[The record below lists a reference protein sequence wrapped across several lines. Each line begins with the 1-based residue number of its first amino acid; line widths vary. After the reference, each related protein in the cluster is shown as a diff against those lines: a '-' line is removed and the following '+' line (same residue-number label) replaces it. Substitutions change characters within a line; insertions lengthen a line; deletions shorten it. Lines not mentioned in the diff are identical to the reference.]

1 MDVACRCAHVG
12 GLGVMK
18 KHLVESTQ
26 PSPLHLSQFVR
37 FFFYCLLEVSLMQT
51 QLVDAHYLI
60 ESRQKKK
67 LVSKFHTLKQF
78 SKSKTSEKLLE
89 EKLCIRGLSPY

>member
-1 MDVACRCAHVG
+1 MDVAYRCAHVG
-12 GLGVMK
+12 GLGEMK

-26 PSPLHLSQFVR
+26 LSSSVR

-67 LVSKFHTLKQF
+67 
-78 SKSKTSEKLLE
+78 
-89 EKLCIRGLSPY
+89 

>member
-1 MDVACRCAHVG
+1 MKNLRITWYAYRKEKRKRNEDIAFTLSKFDGCSLQVAHVG
-12 GLGVMK
+12 GLGEMK

-26 PSPLHLSQFVR
+26 LSSSVR

-67 LVSKFHTLKQF
+67 LFSKFHT
-78 SKSKTSEKLLE
+78 
-89 EKLCIRGLSPY
+89 

>member
-1 MDVACRCAHVG
+1 
-12 GLGVMK
+12 
-18 KHLVESTQ
+18 
-26 PSPLHLSQFVR
+26 
-37 FFFYCLLEVSLMQT
+37 MQT

-67 LVSKFHTLKQF
+67 LFSKFHTLKQF

-89 EKLCIRGLSPY
+89 EKLCSRGQIITLLNFSLTNLTA